1 MNKDN
6 DYKQECLIFKSTKN
20 DGANVAKRTPQ
31 TLFDLLISGS
41 TKVKFNILLPLYY
54 QPKQQIASQMQ
65 S

>member
-6 DYKQECLIFKSTKN
+6 DYKQQCLIFKSTKN

-31 TLFDLLISGS
+31 TLFDLLILGS

-54 QPKQQIASQMQ
+54 QPEQQIASQMRF
-65 S
+65 